1 MEILDVSFIRLLHPS
16 IVDPLLLMDA
26 YKRLNDTSSD
36 QRDKFLQDKVLKKF
50 ILSRW
55 SPNLTDVK
63 IFLFQPTLSTA
74 GIRIFLITSVR
85 LGDEMRLGDWVEEIS
100 MPSPSRISSHVP
112 TKAEL

>member
-1 MEILDVSFIRLLHPS
+1 MHQTI
-16 IVDPLLLMDA
+16 
-26 YKRLNDTSSD
+26 
-36 QRDKFLQDKVLKKF
+36 KKF

-112 TKAEL
+112 TKAPNFSNPAHVRSLLGELPSLFLGEYFLGWEVHP